1 MQKAKSGD
9 TVQIHYTG
17 WLKDGS
23 EFDSSSGGEPLQF
36 PLGAKKVIDGVD
48 RAVTGMSV
56 GEKKKV
62 EVPADE
68 AYGPHRKELIGDV
81 PRDQFPEDIDLEE
94 GQRLQFTN
102 EQGQVHVFQVLSVAD
117 ESVKIDMNH
126 PLAGEDLTF
135 EVELV
140 AIEGSAG

>member
-1 MQKAKSGD
+1 MQKAQSGD
-9 TVQIHYTG
+9 TVKIHYTG
-17 WLKDGS
+17 WLEDGS

-36 PLGAKKVIDGVD
+36 PLGEKKVIDGVD

-68 AYGPHRKELIGDV
+68 AYGPHRKELIGEV
-81 PRDQFPEDIDLEE
+81 PREQFPPEIELEE

-102 EQGQVHVFQVLSVAD
+102 EQGQVHVFEVVSIA
-117 ESVKIDMNH
+117 ENSVKIDMNH
-126 PLAGEDLTF
+126 PLAGKDLTF

-140 AIEGSAG
+140 AIEDEAD